1 MQNSIDN
8 VFKSLEKRTLRR
20 VAVEI
25 VSVHGQED
33 PLAYR
38 QCDDIV
44 RCPVIHMMVG
54 TSLHISPQ
62 FGDGDIP

>member
-25 VSVHGQED
+25 VTVHGQED

-38 QCDDIV
+38 RCDDRTFVARYCI
-44 RCPVIHMMVG
+44 IY
-54 TSLHISPQ
+54 
-62 FGDGDIP
+62 